1 MIHAASG
8 SQERIVHAEKSK
20 TQIKQKINKKYL
32 AIPLLML
39 RNVRLSILHRIS
51 IPAFLPDSVSEE
63 DTLQS
68 LASVT
73 NAALDDAILNEWF
86 GGL

>member
-20 TQIKQKINKKYL
+20 TQMKQKINKNL
-32 AIPLLML
+32 AIPLRML
-39 RNVRLSILHRIS
+39 RNARLSILHRIS
-51 IPAFLPDSVSEE
+51 IPAFSQDSVAEE

-68 LASVT
+68 LA
-73 NAALDDAILNEWF
+73 
-86 GGL
+86 GGRRCDS